1 MKQYDKAMNKKAIKF
16 VYFDVG
22 GVLLDWRE
30 GHKRVA
36 KKYNV
41 SYEAIR
47 SVFEANWIE
56 ACRGTLKSE
65 TYMGMFAE
73 VLGIKGPLPELSDFW
88 TDHFSA
94 ISESHTLVKELVSLY
109 DLGIFSNAEE
119 NSMKYAF
126 AKGLIPDVSWRVKID
141 SSKHGTVK
149 PEEKI
154 YEIAEA
160 VAGGFEREE
169 LFFIDDVPEH
179 IAVAKARGW
188 QGMVFDTNDVAGS
201 VAEIKRLLGII

>member
-1 MKQYDKAMNKKAIKF
+1 MNKKPIKF
-16 VYFDVG
+16 IYFDVG

-41 SYEAIR
+41 PYDSIR
-47 SVFEANWIE
+47 AVFEANWRE

-73 VLGIKGPLPELSDFW
+73 VLGIKGPLPEVSDFW
-88 TDHFSA
+88 SDHFTV
-94 ISESHTLVKELVSLY
+94 ISETHTLVKELVDTY
-109 DLGIFSNAEE
+109 QLGILSNAEE

-154 YEIAEA
+154 YQIAE
-160 VAGGFEREE
+160 VAAIGISREE

-179 IAVAKARGW
+179 ITVAKARGW
-188 QGMVFDTNDVAGS
+188 QGMVFDTNDVKTS
-201 VAEIKRLLGII
+201 VKKLREELLQK